1 MAELTVTH
9 LVPAPFD
16 PDVGIVGGAERY
28 AFELARHMSNRVVTQ
43 LVTFGTTARRER
55 IGQLEMVV
63 LADPYYVRGQRSNPV
78 SPALMPVLRAGSV
91 VHCHQQHVL
100 ASSIAAAF
108 ARFTGR
114 RVFVTDLGGG
124 GFDVST
130 FISTDRWYHG
140 HLHISEY
147 SRQVAGHSDSVTA
160 HVILGGV
167 DTDRFS
173 PNGRADAGPSD
184 EASREPSVLF
194 VGRILPHKG
203 IHDLIAA
210 VAPGVPIR
218 IVGQAL
224 DSQYL
229 GALRAQA
236 NGRQVTFVHDADDAV
251 LIEEYRRAA
260 CVVLPSVYTTPDGQ
274 TTRIP
279 ELLGQTLLEAMAC
292 ARPVICTAVASMT
305 EVVVHGENGFVV
317 PPNNPLALGASID
330 AILADPVRGDEM
342 GRAGRERVLRHF
354 RWEQVVDRC
363 LDAYAAA

>member
-1 MAELTVTH
+1 MIVTH

-16 PDVGIVGGAERY
+16 PRDGIVGGAERY
-28 AFELARHMSNRVVTQ
+28 AFELARHMADRVLTR
-43 LVTFGTTARRER
+43 LVTFGPAARRER
-55 IGQLEMVV
+55 SGRLEIVV
-63 LADPYYVRGQRSNPV
+63 LDDAHYVRGQRSNPI
-78 SPALMPVLRAGSV
+78 ALALFRMLGDTSV
-91 VHCHQQHVL
+91 VHCHQQHVV

-108 ARFTGR
+108 ARLTGR

-124 GFDVST
+124 GFDVSS
-130 FISTDRWYHG
+130 FLSTDRWYHG

-147 SRQVAGHSDSVTA
+147 SKQVAGHTDRPNA

-167 DTDRFS
+167 DSERFTPDGVPHS
-173 PNGRADAGPSD
+173 ARSSEERA
-184 EASREPSVLF
+184 VLF

-210 VAPGVPIR
+210 VPPRIPVR
-218 IVGQAL
+218 IVGQPL
-224 DSQYL
+224 DPQYL
-229 GALRAQA
+229 ESLRAQA
-236 NGRQVTFVHDADDAV
+236 QGKHVTFVHDADDHA

-292 ARPVICTAVASMT
+292 ARPVVCTAVASMP
-305 EVVVHGENGFVV
+305 EVVNHGENGFVV
-317 PPNNPLALGASID
+317 PPNNPLALAGSID

-342 GRAGRERVLRHF
+342 GRAGRARVLRHF

-363 LDAYAAA
+363 LDAYAA